1 MAIKIKKD
9 AAGNFVQEN
18 QVTTILTQAQL
29 DAQSQYASAASVD
42 PYTAQKIKSNA
53 AYGAPM
59 SAGTLVALSRIGGD
73 VNSQIG
79 NNIATIDAQTREVR
93 TANQQDLAQKRADE
107 EFQNSKKGQFWK
119 LIKGGVYGVA
129 TLGNAIQDSLNAG
142 YRTVS
147 QVLDQSIKSFS
158 VGGYTAPR
166 GQNIQ
171 LKQEEIQGVG
181 QQTILGQIVMKSAKD
196 LSKGNLPDLELGQG
210 FFPNESLG
218 EAKKAR
224 ELSLSASKI
233 AVRDSKGKVIGYQPR
248 NILGDA
254 YSNIFTLGNPES
266 AGGQVIS
273 MVADV
278 AGAFAFDAGL
288 GYASEIKALKKLA
301 AQARAKGAMD
311 QAAVFT
317 ERLDKVTAAQKA
329 AEEARTGALS
339 QLDSI
344 PEAEAAKAREAA
356 ANAKAIYTDKTNT
369 AAKNSDLVRPAIIRQ
384 DETIAWT
391 KARQAELDEAKKALA
406 EANSVVKAPKEIS
419 KVESELA
426 AKTKELKDL
435 RKSVKDA
442 GGSYRKEVQ
451 PGYFQ
456 VMDKDA
462 VKALSDEVAGIK
474 TKLDNLRTVGNP
486 VNPVSSETIQELVD
500 RIAVLNSNVKEGNK
514 AITAARKQVEER
526 IKNAKRAARAEEAS
540 FNNYAKTRAKDRK
553 LSEVLK
559 DKTVSY
565 NEKISIWKDQVKT
578 LSGIKAAD
586 GTVDFSYDKIA
597 DFLTGGFGSGG
608 LDRLVKMTDWKTI
621 WRASGKK
628 IDSET
633 ARALAAAETPEEV
646 ISVVAPYIL
655 RGGKGTSGMLKP
667 GIIERVGENFT
678 ERVSTLGDNLS
689 FMLPAAKVLTGPAAR
704 IQHRMLHHEK
714 VAQLFDGFQ
723 SGIKGQVALFG
734 KPLKTA
740 YQTKVRA
747 GALINIKDTDAL
759 LETVEDFGKAIK
771 LDSVVLDKLLDD
783 IATGATSATR
793 GYTASVKLL
802 ESAFK
807 QFEDKIPAKMADDWR
822 RMTKAFEQS
831 NEEMASFWASRH
843 ASGAKLDFITVNGKK
858 VRLSG
863 PHLESELLNGTIYI
877 PSPSEFI
884 KFTSKLARLPG
895 GNRGIKIGDTLISN
909 WWKKSVLVR
918 PAFVI
923 RNIGEEQLRVYG
935 TGHISLY
942 NNPLMAVAM
951 WMGREEGP
959 AWRKMLYAF
968 DNYKH
973 TIFDKNFSTGD
984 DIADLVNETTAHG
997 VKNSYV
1003 DMMSADKTGSFD
1015 DRAVKTLQFKGV
1027 GTVAYGHKRFFDG
1040 IANQLRILNSDEMTR
1055 VVAGYTP
1062 KQVADAIATG
1072 VTRED
1077 AVVDYFFSGQG
1088 RKALENLY
1096 GAYDEEVQAWLK
1108 TRDGLKQYL
1117 YTGKLANGQDGSVLS
1132 RVLETT
1138 GGNSSLRQIVAYGK
1152 TKVADVTY
1160 SIPRADTEAINSISN
1175 SKQIASGRKA
1185 LLDAQAEFAKKIK
1198 NTFES
1203 AGKWDGV
1210 SVNVPSKN
1218 LAYAMGEKEKLNI
1231 IDKFFDVATK
1241 FEKNSTFGPE
1251 FRQAYWDAINEIA
1264 LALDAKAVAKLEEVA
1279 QSSLSPLTKV
1289 TGKTSDKHPVWSAFK
1304 SAKGDGPLSLED
1316 AHAYADNYA
1325 RKHVKE
1331 LFYNASERRLIF
1343 HQLRLI
1349 GPFMNAWEDTIRRWG
1364 EIGLE
1369 NPIQVY
1375 KGIKTLDWLES
1386 PESSSIYQVTD
1397 ARDYYNPNEGFFFK
1411 DPGGS
1416 GQQLFWVPFT
1426 GTVLSKFAG
1435 ALTGN
1440 NYKGAPIAFATNP
1453 MSFNFAVGAGSIL
1466 PGMGPGVTIP
1476 INALATWNQSFADNL
1491 PEGIKNWLFPFG
1503 RSDFSS
1509 GPLATVLPANWNRII
1524 GGALGVKDTYAATYK
1539 PIMAYLAGGNNYNL
1553 DNPDDQV
1560 KLTKDTDIF
1569 ARWFGI
1575 MRGITGLIAPSALQV
1590 KGITSDGN
1598 GDAVTQMALYND
1610 FQDMLV
1616 ANDNNYNK
1624 TVADFLDLYGVT
1636 AVFAIIS
1643 SSTGNA
1649 PSNWDSYKFVTKN
1662 PDVATKYGD
1671 IWGFVYPGGGL
1682 SQEMYK
1688 WNLLNNTKKQLT
1700 SKEMLEKANNLRY
1713 YAALDGLLAQV
1724 DGGYLDKDQ
1733 FKEAKNYLKASMGGG
1748 PKSSTDF
1755 NKFSRVV
1762 FQLKTLTEDKRF
1774 VDVPAVAGLRDYM
1787 YLRDKALSV
1796 LGKGSTD
1803 KMLGSGE
1810 EVMAQRA
1817 WLSEQ
1822 AVWIIKD
1829 NPDFQ
1834 KIFYQFFA
1842 DELEGK

>member
-18 QVTTILTQAQL
+18 QVTAVLTQAQL
-29 DAQSQYASAASVD
+29 DAQSQYASAAAID

-53 AYGAPM
+53 ASGSPM

-79 NNIATIDAQTREVR
+79 NNIATIDAQTRETR

-107 EFQNSKKGQFWK
+107 DFQNSKRGQAWKFAKGLTFGAVVVGES
-119 LIKGGVYGVA
+119 IY
-129 TLGNAIQDSLNAG
+129 NALNAA
-142 YRTVS
+142 YRTSAQALEQTV
-147 QVLDQSIKSFS
+147 KGFG
-158 VGGYTAPR
+158 VGGYTAAR
-166 GQNIQ
+166 GQDIQ
-171 LKQEEIQGVG
+171 LKQEEIQGVP

-224 ELSLSASKI
+224 DVSLSAAKI
-233 AVRDSKGKVIGYQPR
+233 AVRDSKGKVIGYRPR
-248 NILGDA
+248 NILGDT
-254 YSNIFTLGNPES
+254 YSNIFTMGNPES
-266 AGGQVIS
+266 AGGAVIS
-273 MVADV
+273 MVADA
-278 AGAFAFDAGL
+278 AGSFAFDAGL
-288 GYASEIKALKKLA
+288 GYASEIRALKKMA

-344 PEAEAAKAREAA
+344 PEAEATRAAEAA

-369 AAKNSDLVRPAIIRQ
+369 AAKNSASVKPAIIRY
-384 DETIAWT
+384 DETVNWT
-391 KARQAELDEAKKALA
+391 KARQAELDDAKKALA

-419 KVESELA
+419 KIESELA

-435 RKSVKDA
+435 KKSVKDA

-474 TKLDNLRTVGNP
+474 TKLDDLKTIGNP
-486 VNPVSSETIQELVD
+486 VNPVSSETVQELIEK
-500 RIAVLNSNVKEGNK
+500 IAVLNSNVKEGNK
-514 AITAARKQVEER
+514 AITAARKQIDER

-540 FNNYAKTRAKDRK
+540 FNDYVKTRKKDRK
-553 LSEVLK
+553 LSEIMK
-559 DKTVSY
+559 DKTISY
-565 NEKISIWKDQVKT
+565 DEKLAIWKDQVKN

-608 LDRLVKMTDWKTI
+608 LDRLVSMTDWKKI

-628 IDSET
+628 IDSDT

-667 GIIERVGENFT
+667 GIIERAGENFA
-678 ERVSTLGDNLS
+678 ERTAALGDSLS

-714 VAQLFDGFQ
+714 IAQLFDGFQ

-734 KPLKTA
+734 KPLKNA

-843 ASGAKLDFITVNGKK
+843 TSGAKLDFITVNGKK

-863 PHLESELLNGTIYI
+863 PHLESELLNGTVYI
-877 PSPSEFI
+877 PSPAEFI

-895 GNRGIKIGDTLISN
+895 GNRGIKVGDTLISN

-923 RNIGEEQLRVYG
+923 RNIGEEQLRVFG

-973 TIFDKNFSTGD
+973 TIFDKDFSTGD
-984 DIADLVNETTAHG
+984 DITDLVNETMAHG
-997 VKNSYV
+997 NKNSYV
-1003 DMMSADKTGSFD
+1003 DMMAADKTGSFD

-1040 IANQLRILNSDEMTR
+1040 VANQIRILNGDEMSR

-1062 KQVADAIATG
+1062 KEVADAIATG
-1072 VTRED
+1072 VNRED

-1096 GAYDEEVQAWLK
+1096 GAYDESVQSWLK
-1108 TRDGLKQYL
+1108 TRDGVKQYL
-1117 YTGKLANGQDGSVLS
+1117 YTGKLSDGRDGSLLS
-1132 RVLETT
+1132 RIIETT
-1138 GGNSSLRQIVAYGK
+1138 GGNSSLRQMVAYGK

-1160 SIPRADTEAINSISN
+1160 AIPRAETEAINSISN
-1175 SKQIASGRKA
+1175 SKQIAKGRKS
-1185 LLDAQAEFAKKIK
+1185 LLDAQAQFAKQIK
-1198 NTFES
+1198 DTFES
-1203 AGKWDGV
+1203 SGKWDGV
-1210 SVNVPSKN
+1210 LLNVPSKN
-1218 LAYAMGEKEKLNI
+1218 LAYAVGEKEKLNV
-1231 IDKFFDVATK
+1231 IDKFFDIATK

-1279 QSSLSPLTKV
+1279 QSSLSPLTKI
-1289 TGKTSDKHPVWSAFK
+1289 TGRTSDKHPVWNAFK

-1331 LFYNASERRLIF
+1331 LFYNASEKRLMF

-1349 GPFMNAWEDTIRRWG
+1349 GPFMNAWEDTIRKWS

-1369 NPIQVY
+1369 NPVQVY
-1375 KGIKTLDWLES
+1375 KGLKTLEWLES

-1453 MSFNFAVGAGSIL
+1453 MSFNFAVGSGSIL
-1466 PGMGPGVTIP
+1466 PGMGPGITVP

-1524 GGALGVKDTYAATYK
+1524 GGAFGVKDTYAATYK

-1553 DNPDDQV
+1553 DNPDDQN
-1560 KLTKDTDIF
+1560 KLTRDTDIF

-1575 MRGITGLIAPSALQV
+1575 MRGITGLVAPSALQV

-1598 GDAVTQMALYND
+1598 GDAVTQIALYND

-1636 AVFAIIS
+1636 SVFAIIS

-1662 PDVATKYGD
+1662 PDVANKYGD
-1671 IWGFVYPGGGL
+1671 IWGYVYPGGGL

-1700 SKEMLEKANNLRY
+1700 TKEMLEKANNLRY

-1724 DGGYLDKDQ
+1724 DNGYLDKDQ

-1774 VDVPAVAGLRDYM
+1774 VEVPAVAGLRDYM
-1787 YLRDKALSV
+1787 YLRDKALSI

-1803 KMLGSGE
+1803 KMLGSSD

>member
-1 MAIKIKKD
+1 MPIKIKKD
-9 AAGNFVQEN
+9 SSGNFVQEN
-18 QVTTILTQAQL
+18 PVTAILTQAQL
-29 DAQSQYASAASVD
+29 DAQAQYASAAAVD
-42 PYTAQKIKSNA
+42 PYTAQKIKNNA
-53 AYGAPM
+53 AYGSPM

-79 NNIATIDAQTREVR
+79 NNIATIDAQTRETR

-107 EFQNSKKGQFWK
+107 DFQNSKRGQAWKFVKGLTFGAVVTGES
-119 LIKGGVYGVA
+119 IY
-129 TLGNAIQDSLNAG
+129 NALNAA
-142 YRTVS
+142 YRTSAKALEQTV
-147 QVLDQSIKSFS
+147 KGFG
-158 VGGYTAPR
+158 VGGYTAAR

-171 LKQEEIQGVG
+171 LKQEEIEGVP
-181 QQTILGQIVMKSAKD
+181 QQTLLGQIAMKSAKD
-196 LSKGNLPDLELGQG
+196 LSKGNLPQLELGQG
-210 FFPNESLG
+210 FFPNETLG

-224 ELSLSASKI
+224 DVSLSAAKI

-254 YSNIFTLGNPES
+254 YSNIFTIGNPES
-266 AGGQVIS
+266 AGGAVIS
-273 MVADV
+273 MVADA
-278 AGAFAFDAGL
+278 AGSFVFDAGL
-288 GYASEIKALKKLA
+288 GYASEIKALKKMA

-344 PEAEAAKAREAA
+344 PEAEATRAAEAA
-356 ANAKAIYTDKTNT
+356 AAAKAIYTDKTNA
-369 AAKNSDLVRPAIIRQ
+369 AAKNSSLVKPAIIRQ

-391 KARQAELDEAKKALA
+391 KARQAELDDAKKALA

-419 KVESELA
+419 KLESQLA
-426 AKTKELKDL
+426 AKAKELKDL
-435 RKSVKDA
+435 KKSVKDA

-462 VKALSDEVAGIK
+462 VKVLSDEVSSLK
-474 TKLDNLRTVGNP
+474 TKLDDLKTVGNP
-486 VNPVSSETIQELVD
+486 VNPVSSETVQEIVD
-500 RIAVLNSNVKEGNK
+500 RIAILNANVKEGNK
-514 AITAARKQVEER
+514 AITAAGKQIEER

-540 FNNYAKTRAKDRK
+540 FNDYVKTRKKDRK
-553 LSEVLK
+553 LSEIMK
-559 DKTVSY
+559 DKTISY
-565 NEKISIWKDQVKT
+565 DEKLTIWKDQVKN

-597 DFLTGGFGSGG
+597 DFLTGGFGSAG
-608 LDRLVKMTDWKTI
+608 LDRLVDMTDWKKI

-667 GIIERVGENFT
+667 GIIQRAGENFS
-678 ERVSTLGDNLS
+678 ERTAALGESLS

-704 IQHRMLHHEK
+704 IQHRMMHHEK
-714 VAQLFDGFQ
+714 VAQLFNGFE
-723 SGIKGQVALFG
+723 SGVKGQIALFG

-771 LDSVVLDKLLDD
+771 LDDVVLDKLLDD

-807 QFEDKIPAKMADDWR
+807 QFEDKIPAKMQEDWR
-822 RMTKAFEQS
+822 RITKAFEQS
-831 NEEMASFWASRH
+831 NEEMANYWASRH
-843 ASGAKLDFITVNGKK
+843 AKGAHLEYITVNGKK
-858 VRLSG
+858 VKLSG

-877 PSPSEFI
+877 PSPSEFL

-895 GNRGIKIGDTLISN
+895 GNRGIKIGDTLITN

-918 PAFVI
+918 PAFII
-923 RNIGEEQLRVYG
+923 RNIGEEQLRVFG

-973 TIFDKNFSTGD
+973 TIFDKDFSTGD
-984 DIADLVNETTAHG
+984 DIADLVNETMAQG
-997 VKNSYV
+997 NKNSYV
-1003 DMMSADKTGSFD
+1003 DMMAADKLGSFD
-1015 DRAVKTLQFKGV
+1015 DNGVRSLQFKGIAQV
-1027 GTVAYGHKRFFDG
+1027 PYGHKRFFDG
-1040 IANQLRILNSDEMTR
+1040 VANELRILNADEMTR
-1055 VVAGYTP
+1055 TVAGWTP

-1088 RKALENLY
+1088 RKTLENFYSAY
-1096 GAYDEEVQAWLK
+1096 GDEVQSWLK
-1108 TRDGLKQYL
+1108 TRDGVKQYL
-1117 YTGKLANGQDGSVLS
+1117 YTGKLSNGKDGSVLS
-1132 RVLETT
+1132 RVIEAT
-1138 GGNSSLRQIVAYGK
+1138 GGNSSLRQMVAYGK
-1152 TKVADVTY
+1152 AKVADVTY
-1160 SIPRADTEAINSISN
+1160 AIPRADTEAINSISN
-1175 SKQIASGRKA
+1175 SKQIAKGRKA
-1185 LLDAQAEFAKKIK
+1185 LLDSQAEFAKKIQK
-1198 NTFES
+1198 TFES
-1203 AGKWDGV
+1203 SGKWDDV
-1210 SVNVPSKN
+1210 MMNVPSRN
-1218 LAYAMGEKEKLNI
+1218 IAFAEGKLDKPGI
-1231 IDKFFDVATK
+1231 IEKFFDVATK
-1241 FEKNSTFGPE
+1241 LEKNSTFGPE

-1279 QSSLSPLTKV
+1279 QSSLSPLTKI

-1304 SAKGDGPLSLED
+1304 SAKGDGPLNIED

-1325 RKHVKE
+1325 RNHVKE
-1331 LFYNASERRLIF
+1331 LFYNASERRLLF

-1349 GPFMNAWEDTIRRWG
+1349 GPFMNAWEDTIRKWG

-1369 NPIQVY
+1369 NPVQVY
-1375 KGIKTLDWLES
+1375 KGIKTLEWLES
-1386 PESSSIYQVTD
+1386 PESSAIYQVTD

-1440 NYKGAPIAFATNP
+1440 NFKGAPIAFATNP
-1453 MSFNFAVGAGSIL
+1453 MSFNFAVGSGSIL
-1466 PGMGPGVTIP
+1466 PGMGPGITVP

-1509 GPLATVLPANWNRII
+1509 GPLATILPSNWNRII
-1524 GGALGVKDTYAATYK
+1524 GGAVGVKDTYASTFK

-1553 DNPDDQV
+1553 DNPDDQS
-1560 KLTKDTDIF
+1560 KLMRDTDVF

-1575 MRGITGLIAPSALQV
+1575 MRGVTGLVAPSALQV

-1598 GDAVTQMALYND
+1598 GDAVTQIALYND
-1610 FQDMLV
+1610 FQEMLV
-1616 ANDNNYNK
+1616 NNDNNYNK

-1643 SSTGNA
+1643 SSAGNA

-1662 PDVATKYGD
+1662 PDVANKYGD
-1671 IWGFVYPGGGL
+1671 IWGYVYPGGGL

-1688 WNLLNNTKKQLT
+1688 WNLVNNTKKQLT

-1724 DGGYLDKDQ
+1724 DNGYLDKDQ

-1748 PKSSTDF
+1748 PKSSSDF

-1762 FQLKTLTEDKRF
+1762 YQLKTLTEDKRF
-1774 VDVPAVAGLRDYM
+1774 VEVPAVAGLRDYM
-1787 YLRDKALSV
+1787 YLRDKALSI

-1803 KMLGSGE
+1803 KMLGSSD

>member
-1 MAIKIKKD
+1 MSIKIKKD
-9 AAGNFVQEN
+9 SSGNFVQEN
-18 QVTTILTQAQL
+18 QVTAVLTQAQL
-29 DAQSQYASAASVD
+29 DAQAQYAAAAAVD

-53 AYGAPM
+53 AYGSPM
-59 SAGTLVALSRIGGD
+59 SAGTLVALSKIGGD

-79 NNIATIDAQTREVR
+79 NNIATIDAQTRETR
-93 TANQQDLAQKRADE
+93 TANQQDLAQKRANED
-107 EFQNSKKGQFWK
+107 FQKSKKGQAWK
-119 LIKGGVYGVA
+119 FIKGLTFGASVA
-129 TLGNAIQDSLNAG
+129 GESIYNSLNAA
-142 YRTVS
+142 YRTSLQALEQTVKGFG
-147 QVLDQSIKSFS
+147 I
-158 VGGYTAPR
+158 GGYTAAR
-166 GQNIQ
+166 GEDIQ
-171 LKQEEIQGVG
+171 LKQEEIQGVP
-181 QQTILGQIVMKSAKD
+181 QQTLLGQIVMKSAKD
-196 LSKGNLPDLELGQG
+196 ISKGNLPQLELGQG

-224 ELSLSASKI
+224 EVSLSAAKI

-254 YSNIFTLGNPES
+254 YSNIFTMGNPES

-273 MVADV
+273 MVSEA
-278 AGAFAFDAGL
+278 AGSFVFDAGL
-288 GYASEIKALKKLA
+288 GYASEIKALKKMA

-317 ERLDKVTAAQKA
+317 ERLDKVIAAQKA

-344 PEAEAAKAREAA
+344 PEAEATRAAEAA
-356 ANAKAIYTDKTNT
+356 AAAKAIYTDKTNT
-369 AAKNSDLVRPAIIRQ
+369 AAKNSSLVKPAIIRY
-384 DETIAWT
+384 DETVSWT
-391 KARQAELDEAKKALA
+391 KARQAELDDAKKALA

-435 RKSVKDA
+435 KKSVADA

-456 VMDKDA
+456 VMDKGA
-462 VKALSDEVAGIK
+462 VKALSDEVSSLK
-474 TKLDNLRTVGNP
+474 TKLNDLKTIGNP
-486 VNPVSSETIQELVD
+486 VNPVSSETVQELVD
-500 RIAVLNSNVKEGNK
+500 RIAILNANVKEGNK
-514 AITAARKQVEER
+514 AITAARKQIDER

-540 FNNYAKTRAKDRK
+540 FNNYAKTRSKDRK
-553 LSEVLK
+553 LSEIVK
-559 DKTVSY
+559 DKTISY
-565 NEKISIWKDQVKT
+565 DEKVAIWKDQVKT

-597 DFLTGGFGSGG
+597 DFLTGGFGSAG
-608 LDRLVKMTDWKTI
+608 LDRLVKMTDWKKI

-646 ISVVAPYIL
+646 ISIVAPYIL

-667 GIIERVGENFT
+667 GIIERAGDNFT
-678 ERVSTLGDNLS
+678 ERAAALGDKFS

-704 IQHRMLHHEK
+704 IQHRMMHHEK

-747 GALINIKDTDAL
+747 GTLINVKDTEAL

-771 LDSVVLDKLLDD
+771 LDNVVLDKLLDD

-807 QFEDKIPAKMADDWR
+807 QFEGKIPAKMQDDWR

-843 ASGAKLDFITVNGKK
+843 ASGAKLDFITLNGKK

-877 PSPSEFI
+877 PSPAEFI

-895 GNRGIKIGDTLISN
+895 GNRGTKVAETLISN

-918 PAFVI
+918 PAFII
-923 RNIGEEQLRVYG
+923 RNIGEEQLRVFG

-942 NNPLMAVAM
+942 NNPLMAIAM

-968 DNYKH
+968 DSYKH
-973 TIFDKNFSTGD
+973 TIFDKDFSTGD
-984 DIADLVNETTAHG
+984 DIADLVNETMAHG
-997 VKNSYV
+997 NKNSYV
-1003 DMMSADKTGSFD
+1003 DMMAADRTGSFD

-1040 IANQLRILNSDEMTR
+1040 IANQIRILNADEMTR
-1055 VVAGYTP
+1055 TVAGWTP
-1062 KQVADAIATG
+1062 KEVADAIKTG

-1088 RKALENLY
+1088 RKTLENLY

-1117 YTGKLANGQDGSVLS
+1117 YTGKLANGKDGSVLS
-1132 RVLETT
+1132 RIIETT
-1138 GGNSSLRQIVAYGK
+1138 GGNSTLRQMVAYGK
-1152 TKVADVTY
+1152 AKVDNVTY
-1160 SIPRADTEAINSISN
+1160 AIPRADTEAINSISN
-1175 SKQIASGRKA
+1175 AKQIAGGRKA
-1185 LLDAQAEFAKKIK
+1185 LLDAQAEFAKKLK
-1198 NTFES
+1198 DTFES

-1210 SVNVPSKN
+1210 LVNVPSKN

-1231 IDKFFDVATK
+1231 VDKFFDVATK

-1279 QSSLSPLTKV
+1279 QSSLSPLTKI

-1304 SAKGDGPLSLED
+1304 SAKGDGPLTLED

-1331 LFYNASERRLIF
+1331 LFYTASEKRLLF

-1349 GPFMNAWEDTIRRWG
+1349 GPFMNAWEDTIRKWG

-1375 KGIKTLDWLES
+1375 KGLKTLEWLES
-1386 PESSSIYQVTD
+1386 PESSAIYQITD
-1397 ARDYYNPNEGFFFK
+1397 ARDYYNPNEGFFFT
-1411 DPGGS
+1411 DPSGS

-1509 GPLATVLPANWNRII
+1509 GPLATVLPSNWNRII
-1524 GGALGVKDTYAATYK
+1524 GGALGIKETYAATYK

-1553 DNPDDQV
+1553 DNPEDQAKLV
-1560 KLTKDTDIF
+1560 KDSDVF

-1575 MRGITGLIAPSALQV
+1575 MRGITGLVAPSALQV

-1610 FQDMLV
+1610 FQDML
-1616 ANDNNYNK
+1616 ATNDNNYNK

-1636 AVFAIIS
+1636 SVFAIIS

-1671 IWGFVYPGGGL
+1671 IWGYVYPGGGL

-1700 SKEMLEKANNLRY
+1700 AKEMLEKANNLRY

-1762 FQLKTLTEDKRF
+1762 YQLKTLTEDKRF
-1774 VDVPAVAGLRDYM
+1774 VDVPSVAGLRDYM
-1787 YLRDKALSV
+1787 YLRDKALAN

>member
-1 MAIKIKKD
+1 VSIKIKKD
-9 AAGNFVQEN
+9 SLGNFVQEN
-18 QVTTILTQAQL
+18 QVTAILTQAQL
-29 DAQSQYASAASVD
+29 DAQAQYASAAAVD

-53 AYGAPM
+53 AYGSPM

-73 VNSQIG
+73 VNSKIG
-79 NNIATIDAQTREVR
+79 NNIATIDAQTRETR
-93 TANQQDLAQKRADE
+93 TANQQDLAQKRANED
-107 EFQNSKKGQFWK
+107 FQNSAKGQLWK
-119 LIKGGVYGVA
+119 LTKGLTYGISVA
-129 TLGNAIQDSLNAG
+129 GESIYNALNAT
-142 YRTVS
+142 YRTGAK
-147 QVLDQSIKSFS
+147 VLEQTAKGFG
-158 VGGYTAPR
+158 VGGYTSAR
-166 GQNIQ
+166 GQDIQ
-171 LKQEEIQGVG
+171 LRQEEIEGVP
-181 QQTILGQIVMKSAKD
+181 QQTLIGQIAIKSAKD
-196 LSKGNLPDLELGQG
+196 ISKGNLPQLELGQG

-224 ELSLSASKI
+224 DISLSAAKI

-248 NILGDA
+248 TILGDT
-254 YSNIFTLGNPES
+254 YSSIFTMGNPES

-273 MVADV
+273 MVADA
-278 AGAFAFDAGL
+278 AGSFVFDVGL
-288 GYASEIKALKKLA
+288 GYASEIKALKKMA

-329 AEEARTGALS
+329 AEDARTGALS

-344 PEAEAAKAREAA
+344 PEAEATRAAEAA
-356 ANAKAIYTDKTNT
+356 ATSRAIYTDKSNA
-369 AAKNSDLVRPAIIRQ
+369 AAKNSASVKPAIIRY
-384 DETIAWT
+384 DETVSWT
-391 KARQAELDEAKKALA
+391 KARQAELEDAKKALA

-419 KVESELA
+419 KVELQLA
-426 AKTKELKDL
+426 AKTKELKEL
-435 RKSVKDA
+435 KKSVKDA
-442 GGSYRKEVQ
+442 GGSYRVEVQ

-462 VKALSDEVAGIK
+462 VKVLSDEVSSLK
-474 TKLDNLRTVGNP
+474 TTLDNLKTVGNP
-486 VNPVSSETIQELVD
+486 VNPVSSETVQGIVD
-500 RIAVLNSNVKEGNK
+500 RIAILNANVKEGNK
-514 AITAARKQVEER
+514 AITAASKQIDER

-540 FNNYAKTRAKDRK
+540 FNDYVKTRKKDRK
-553 LSEVLK
+553 LSEIMK
-559 DKTVSY
+559 DKTISY
-565 NEKISIWKDQVKT
+565 DEKLAIWKDQVKN

-597 DFLTGGFGSGG
+597 DFLTGGFGSAG
-608 LDRLVKMTDWKTI
+608 LDRLVQMTDWKKI
-621 WRASGKK
+621 WRASGKS
-628 IDSET
+628 IDSDT

-667 GIIERVGENFT
+667 GIIQRAGENFS
-678 ERVSTLGDNLS
+678 ERTTALGANLS

-704 IQHRMLHHEK
+704 IQHRMMHHEK
-714 VAQLFDGFQ
+714 VAQLFNGFE
-723 SGIKGQVALFG
+723 SGVKGQVALFV
-734 KPLKTA
+734 KPIKNA

-807 QFEDKIPAKMADDWR
+807 QFEDKIPAKMQDDWR
-822 RMTKAFEQS
+822 RLTKAFEQS

-843 ASGAKLDFITVNGKK
+843 TSGAKLDFITVNGKK

-863 PHLESELLNGTIYI
+863 PHLESELLNGTVYI
-877 PSPSEFI
+877 PS
-884 KFTSKLARLPG
+884 PG

-923 RNIGEEQLRVYG
+923 RNIGEEQLRVFG

-942 NNPLMAVAM
+942 SNPLMAVAM

-959 AWRKMLYAF
+959 TWRKMLYAF
-968 DNYKH
+968 DSYKH
-973 TIFDKNFSTGD
+973 TIFDKDFSTGD
-984 DIADLVNETTAHG
+984 DIADLVNETMAHG
-997 VKNSYV
+997 NKNSYV
-1003 DMMSADKTGSFD
+1003 DMMAADRTGSFD

-1040 IANQLRILNSDEMTR
+1040 IANEVRKLNADEMTR
-1055 VVAGYTP
+1055 IVAGWTP
-1062 KQVADAIATG
+1062 KEVADAIKSG

-1077 AVVDYFFSGQG
+1077 AVVDYFYSGAG
-1088 RKALENLY
+1088 RKTLENFY
-1096 GAYDEEVQAWLK
+1096 GAYDESVQSWLK
-1108 TRDGLKQYL
+1108 TRDGLKEYL

-1132 RVLETT
+1132 RILETT
-1138 GGNSSLRQIVAYGK
+1138 GGNSALRQMVAYGK
-1152 TKVADVTY
+1152 TKIDNVTY
-1160 SIPRADTEAINSISN
+1160 AIPRADTEAINSISN
-1175 SKQIASGRKA
+1175 SKQIAKGRKA
-1185 LLDAQAEFAKKIK
+1185 LLDAQAEFAKKLK
-1198 NTFES
+1198 DTFDS

-1210 SVNVPSKN
+1210 LVNVPSKN
-1218 LAYAMGEKEKLNI
+1218 LAYAMGQTEKLNI
-1231 IDKFFDVATK
+1231 IDRFFDVATK
-1241 FEKNSTFGPE
+1241 LEKNSTFGPE

-1279 QSSLSPLTKV
+1279 QSSLSPLTKI

-1304 SAKGDGPLSLED
+1304 TAKGDGPLSIED

-1331 LFYNASERRLIF
+1331 LFYNASEKRLLF

-1349 GPFMNAWEDTIRRWG
+1349 GPFMNAWEDTIRKWG

-1369 NPIQVY
+1369 NPVQVY
-1375 KGIKTLDWLES
+1375 KGLKTLEWLES
-1386 PESSSIYQVTD
+1386 PESSAIYQVTD
-1397 ARDYYNPNEGFFFK
+1397 ARDYYNPNEGFFFN

-1466 PGMGPGVTIP
+1466 PGMGPGITVP

-1509 GPLATVLPANWNRII
+1509 GPLATVLPSNWNRII
-1524 GGALGVKDTYAATYK
+1524 GGAFGVKQTYAATYK

-1553 DNPDDQV
+1553 DNPDDQG
-1560 KLTKDTDIF
+1560 KITRDTDIF

-1575 MRGITGLIAPSALQV
+1575 MRGVTGLVAPSALQV

-1598 GDAVTQMALYND
+1598 GDAVTQIALYND
-1610 FQDMLV
+1610 FQEMLV
-1616 ANDNNYNK
+1616 NNDNNYNK

-1636 AVFAIIS
+1636 AIFAIIS
-1643 SSTGNA
+1643 SSAGNA
-1649 PSNWDSYKFVTKN
+1649 PSNWDSYKFVTSN
-1662 PDVATKYGD
+1662 PDVANKYGD
-1671 IWGFVYPGGGL
+1671 IWGYVYPGGGL

-1700 SKEMLEKANNLRY
+1700 TKEMLEKANNLRY

-1724 DGGYLDKDQ
+1724 DGGFLDKDQ

-1774 VDVPAVAGLRDYM
+1774 VEVPAVAGLRDYM
-1787 YLRDKALSV
+1787 YLRDKALSI

-1803 KMLGSGE
+1803 KMLGSSD